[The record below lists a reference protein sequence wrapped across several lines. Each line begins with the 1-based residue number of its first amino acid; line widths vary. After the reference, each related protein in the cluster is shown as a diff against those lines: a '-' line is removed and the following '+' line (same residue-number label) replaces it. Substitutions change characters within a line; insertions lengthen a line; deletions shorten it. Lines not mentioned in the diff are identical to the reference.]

1 MKKSLVAVSVIVALG
16 AVWTGMSWYTGKQ
29 LESRLDRFIE
39 KANTELKNSAPE
51 NGLEWQAKDF
61 KRGIFS
67 SDVRLILTTKGG
79 IEEAGIKP
87 NEEVIFKSTIDH
99 GPFPIANLK
108 TFNLAPKM
116 ASIHSELEQNDTL
129 KELFN
134 LTDGKQPFKSDVNVS
149 YSGTISANI
158 EFVPIKHTKTNKNGD
173 QRVLSFT
180 GAKINANTNRDLSTF
195 AFTVKSDELSFSD
208 PAKKE
213 TISLKG
219 IDFEGNEK
227 KGNFDFYIGNQNF
240 SIGEFSMSGITNEPS
255 ISLKGIKVTLNSSE
269 DKDNLNIKV
278 ASSIDGLK
286 IKDIEFGSGKFNL
299 GMEKLDSQSVHKFT
313 QAYNEAAQKALA
325 TNRVLP
331 DDAVLNNLHLLINKN
346 PQFSI
351 SPLSW
356 KNSKGESSMDFKL
369 SLQNIPED
377 KSALSL
383 MEPEE
388 TIRTLVKELSLNIN
402 VPKAM
407 LIESIVQADEL
418 DGKDKTAA
426 KIKAEQQV
434 QTVVLLGS
442 KFLTAKNGVI
452 GLNFH
457 YANDKV
463 KLNDKESS
471 LHQFL
476 LDNNLSGSYDDAD
489 GIESQHDDKAELPV
503 VE

>member
-16 AVWTGMSWYTGKQ
+16 AVWSGMSWYTGKQ
-29 LESRLDRFIE
+29 LESRLNRFIE

-51 NGLEWQAKDF
+51 NGFEWQAKDF

-108 TFNLAPKM
+108 TFNLVPKM
-116 ASIHSELEQNDTL
+116 ASIHSELEQSDTL

-134 LTDGKQPFKSDVNVS
+134 LTDGKQLLKSDVNIS
-149 YSGTISANI
+149 YSGAISANI
-158 EFVPIKHTKTNKNGD
+158 DFVPIKHTKSDKGAH
-173 QRVLSFT
+173 RVLSFA
-180 GAKINANTNRDLSTF
+180 GAKINVNTNSDLSVF
-195 AFTVKSDELSFSD
+195 SFSAKSDGLSFSE

-219 IDFEGNEK
+219 IDFKGDSK
-227 KGNFDFYIGNQNF
+227 KGNFDIYVGDHSY
-240 SIGEFSMSGITNEPS
+240 SIGEFSVNGTNEHN
-255 ISLKGIKVTLNSSE
+255 ISLKGIKVTTNSSE
-269 DKDNLNIKV
+269 DKENLNIKI
-278 ASSIDGLK
+278 ASSIDGVK
-286 IKDIEFGSGKFNL
+286 IKDIEFGSGTFNL
-299 GMEKLDSQSVHKFT
+299 GMEKLDGQSVHKFT

-325 TNRVLP
+325 TNGVLS
-331 DDAVLNNLHLLINKN
+331 DDAILNDLHLLMNKN

-356 KNSKGESSMDFKL
+356 KNSKGESSVDFKITLQNFPKDVSTL
-369 SLQNIPED
+369 SLIG
-377 KSALSL
+377 S
-383 MEPEE
+383 EE
-388 TIRTLVKELSLNIN
+388 IIRTLVKDLSLNIN

-407 LIESIVQADEL
+407 LIESIAQADEL
-418 DGKDKTAA
+418 NGKDKATAE
-426 KIKAEQQV
+426 IEAERQV
-434 QTVVLLGS
+434 LTVAVLGS
-442 KFLTAKNGVI
+442 KFLTVKNGVI

-476 LDNNLSGSYDDAD
+476 LDNGLSGSYDDTD